1 MGGETEISDV
11 KWGGFY
17 RDDSCKALEVILHDD
32 PNYRVCTVQRQR
44 CHEDIDNDPYMVK
57 DEDGKELLTLEKWQ
71 IDTLNRSEL
80 ISYMKVQQRRNQC
93 VDRSGSVA
101 FFLLF
106 ASFMWGASFSL
117 FIVVDII
124 LSYPLEIYN
133 FQMALI
139 SLPVMIVLGIV
150 YHLNHK
156 NSYLEKRKVDLEA
169 ARSNS
174 SFLSGLRKLAAVPK
188 SAYEFVYND
197 EHIMRLKHI
206 ETALAGINS

>member
-1 MGGETEISDV
+1 
-11 KWGGFY
+11 
-17 RDDSCKALEVILHDD
+17 
-32 PNYRVCTVQRQR
+32 
-44 CHEDIDNDPYMVK
+44 
-57 DEDGKELLTLEKWQ
+57 
-71 IDTLNRSEL
+71 
-80 ISYMKVQQRRNQC
+80 MKVQQRRNQC

-139 SLPVMIVLGIV
+139 SLPVMIVSGIV